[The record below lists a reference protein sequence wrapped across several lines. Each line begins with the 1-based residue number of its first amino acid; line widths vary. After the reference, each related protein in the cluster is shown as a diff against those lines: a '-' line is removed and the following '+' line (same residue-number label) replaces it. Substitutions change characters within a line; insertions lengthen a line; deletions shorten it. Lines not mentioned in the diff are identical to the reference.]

1 LSFRQDEN
9 HGNHQQLK
17 RFAVILLLPNPAL

>member
-9 HGNHQQLK
+9 HNSLK
-17 RFAVILLLPNPAL
+17 RFAVILLSSNPGP